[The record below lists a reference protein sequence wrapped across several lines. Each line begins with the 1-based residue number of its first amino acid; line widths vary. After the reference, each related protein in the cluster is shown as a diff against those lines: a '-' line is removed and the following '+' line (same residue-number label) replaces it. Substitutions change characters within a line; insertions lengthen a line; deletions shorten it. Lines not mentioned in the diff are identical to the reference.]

1 LNRVLLGLEHA
12 VRAGLK
18 PLKVNTVLMRGE
30 NEDEVEPLVEHAR
43 EHGWQIRFIEFM
55 PLENGGTWDPSQVIR
70 GEEVRRRIERLWPLE
85 LDPDDDPAA
94 PATRF
99 RFSDGKGTVGFIN
112 SVSEPF
118 CARCSRLRLTADGHF
133 RVCLYD
139 TRETD
144 LKRLLRAGASDAE
157 LERAIEAAVEAK
169 GRGGALEILERQ
181 SALPLSRTMHQIG
194 G

>member
-1 LNRVLLGLEHA
+1 
-12 VRAGLK
+12 
-18 PLKVNTVLMRGE
+18 
-30 NEDEVEPLVEHAR
+30 
-43 EHGWQIRFIEFM
+43 
-55 PLENGGTWDPSQVIR
+55 
-70 GEEVRRRIERLWPLE
+70 
-85 LDPDDDPAA
+85 
-94 PATRF
+94 
-99 RFSDGKGTVGFIN
+99 
-112 SVSEPF
+112 VSEPF
-118 CARCSRLRLTADGHF
+118 CASCSRLRLTADGHF

-157 LERAIEAAVEAK
+157 LEQAIEAAVKAK